1 MVKSIA
7 LFGTS
12 ADPPTI
18 GHKKI
23 LEELS
28 KIYTFTISY
37 VSNNPKKKHKEGI
50 TIRSQLLKT
59 LIEDLDDYKIL
70 FNQSITSKW
79 AVESIKKC
87 KKIYEID
94 NLDFVIG
101 SDLIQDI
108 FCWKNFEKI
117 IKEVSFFIILREG
130 YPVESNTLKMLETY
144 KVKFKIS
151 TIKIPE
157 TSSSNF
163 RLNFNCSNLPSSL
176 VDIVRKNN
184 LYESTKLVELSLCLG
199 LFCDSFF
206 KSSKDNSSG
215 IFVISFCSLLSLP
228 IANKFF

>member
-1 MVKSIA
+1 MGTRIA

-18 GHKKI
+18 GHEKI
-23 LEELS
+23 LEGLS
-28 KIYTFTISY
+28 KIYAHTICY
-37 VSNNPKKKHKEGI
+37 VSNNPKKKHKEDI
-50 TIRSQLLKT
+50 AIRSQLLKT
-59 LIEDLDDYKIL
+59 LIEDLDDCKIL
-70 FNQSITSKW
+70 FDQSVTSKW

-144 KVKFKIS
+144 NVKFKIS
-151 TIKIPE
+151 SIKIPNI
-157 TSSSNF
+157 SSSKF
-163 RLNFNCSNLPSSL
+163 RLNFNYSNLPSSL
-176 VDIVRKNN
+176 IDFVKKNN
-184 LYESTKLVELSLCLG
+184 LYEYTKLVE
-199 LFCDSFF
+199 
-206 KSSKDNSSG
+206 
-215 IFVISFCSLLSLP
+215 
-228 IANKFF
+228 

>member
-1 MVKSIA
+1 MKQNIA

-28 KIYTFTISY
+28 KIYSFTISY
-37 VSNNPKKKHKEGI
+37 VSNNPNKNHKEEI
-50 TIRSQLLKT
+50 SIRSHLLKT
-59 LIEDLDDYKIL
+59 LIEDLNNPKIL
-70 FNQSITSKW
+70 FNQSVSSQW

-87 KKIYEID
+87 KKIYELN

-108 FCWKNFEKI
+108 FCWKNFDKI
-117 IKEVSFFIILREG
+117 LTEVSFFIIIREG
-130 YPVESNTLKMLETY
+130 YPIELSTIKMLEAY

-151 TIKIPE
+151 TIKIPD

-163 RLNFNCSNLPSSL
+163 RLNFNFSNLPTSL
-176 VDIVRKNN
+176 IDIVKKNN
-184 LYESTKLVELSLCLG
+184 LYESTKLVE
-199 LFCDSFF
+199 
-206 KSSKDNSSG
+206 
-215 IFVISFCSLLSLP
+215 
-228 IANKFF
+228 